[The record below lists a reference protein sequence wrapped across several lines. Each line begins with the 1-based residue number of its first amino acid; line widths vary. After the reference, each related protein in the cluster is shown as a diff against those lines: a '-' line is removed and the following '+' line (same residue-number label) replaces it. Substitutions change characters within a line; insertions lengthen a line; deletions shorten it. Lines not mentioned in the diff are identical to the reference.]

1 MKKLLHSKN
10 KFFSTLEISNM
21 KILNKFFP
29 ILLLAFFPVQSISQQ
44 INSEASEISFRIGNM
59 RINTVSGTF
68 TGMTGNVNFDEQ
80 NLAGSS
86 FSVCIDVS
94 SVDTGNSRR
103 DKHLREDEYFDT
115 ERFPTIC
122 FVSDAISRTENGFVT
137 RGKLT
142 IKGVTRI
149 VTIPFVKEGNTL
161 RGTFSLNRLDYN
173 VGEGVST
180 FLVSNPVEVTIRSV
194 LVP

>member
-1 MKKLLHSKN
+1 MK
-10 KFFSTLEISNM
+10 
-21 KILNKFFP
+21 P
-29 ILLLAFFPVQSISQQ
+29 ILISISLLALIIISAQANNRQ
-44 INSEASEISFRIGNM
+44 INAGESQISFRIGNM

-86 FSVCIDVS
+86 FSVCIDAS

-103 DKHLREDEYFDT
+103 DKHLREEEYFDT

-122 FVSDAISRTENGFVT
+122 FVSDAISRTENNFVT

-149 VTIPFVKEGNTL
+149 VSIPFVKEGNTL

>member
-1 MKKLLHSKN
+1 
-10 KFFSTLEISNM
+10 M

-68 TGMTGNVNFDEQ
+68 NGMQGTVKFDTQ
-80 NLAGSS
+80 DLAGSS
-86 FSVCIDVS
+86 FSVCIDAA
-94 SVDTGNSRR
+94 SVNTGNNRR
-103 DKHLREDEYFDT
+103 DKHLREDEYFDV
-115 ERFPTIC
+115 ERFPEIC
-122 FVSDAISRTENGFVT
+122 YVSDIISRTDDGFVT

-149 VTIPFVKEGNTL
+149 VTIPFAKEGNTL

-180 FLVSNPVEVTIRSV
+180 FLVSNLLEVTISSV
-194 LVP
+194 LMP

>member
-1 MKKLLHSKN
+1 MKTILISICLITFIIISSQANN
-10 KFFSTLEISNM
+10 K
-21 KILNKFFP
+21 
-29 ILLLAFFPVQSISQQ
+29 Q
-44 INSEASEISFRIGNM
+44 INTGESHVSFRIGNM
-59 RINTVSGTF
+59 RINNVSGTF
-68 TGMTGNVNFDEQ
+68 SGMRGTVHFDPQ

-86 FSVCIDVS
+86 FSVCVDAS
-94 SVDTGNSRR
+94 SVDTGNNRR
-103 DKHLREDEYFDT
+103 DKHLREEEYFDV

-122 FVSDAISRTENGFVT
+122 YASDIISRTDDGFVT

-149 VTIPFVKEGNTL
+149 VTISFVKEGNTL

-180 FLVSNPVEVTIRSV
+180 FLVSNLVEVTISSV
-194 LVP
+194 LIP

>member
-1 MKKLLHSKN
+1 M
-10 KFFSTLEISNM
+10 TLKISNM
-21 KILNKFFP
+21 KIFNKLFP
-29 ILLLAFFPVQSISQQ
+29 ILLLAFFPVQSICQQ

-68 TGMTGNVNFDEQ
+68 NGMQGTVKFDTQ
-80 NLAGSS
+80 DLAGSS
-86 FSVCIDVS
+86 FSVCINAA
-94 SVDTGNSRR
+94 SVNTGNNRR
-103 DKHLREDEYFDT
+103 DKHLKEEEYFDV
-115 ERFPTIC
+115 EKYPDIC
-122 FVSDAISRTENGFVT
+122 YVSDIISRNNNGFIT

-149 VTIPFVKEGNTL
+149 VSIPFVKEGNTL

-180 FLVSNPVEVTIRSV
+180 FLVSNQVSLEITYIVQP
-194 LVP
+194 